1 MDSRKSSKLGDCYQA
16 AVNFVMSECMFGDS
30 CPYIIVHA
38 EVAGQGP
45 LEGVQYGHA
54 YVVDTTTD
62 TVIDRSNGG
71 NIQMPRATYEAIGKV
86 KRIDNLFEY
95 EWRDAKRYLIL
106 YKHYGPWDLQTSTGL

>member
-1 MDSRKSSKLGDCYQA
+1 MARRKSDKLGDCYEA
-16 AVNFVMSECMFGDS
+16 AVQFVMSECMFGD

-45 LEGVQYGHA
+45 LDGVQYGHA

-71 NIQMPRATYEAIGKV
+71 NIRMPRAVYEAIGNI
-86 KRIDNLFEY
+86 KRIDNFFEY
-95 EWRDAKRYLIL
+95 EWREAKRNLVL
-106 YKHYGPWDLQTSTGL
+106 YRHYGPWDLETSSGL